1 MLLYGRL
8 IFGFVEYA
16 MVETRRDMVE
26 TRHVSTVKKKAE
38 SKMPTAVRKTAEEP
52 TIK

>member
-26 TRHVSTVKKKAE
+26 TRHVSTVKKSGMQDADSGTE
-38 SKMPTAVRKTAEEP
+38 DG
-52 TIK
+52 

>member
-26 TRHVSTVKKKAE
+26 TRHVSTVKKKSGKQNADSGAE
-38 SKMPTAVRKTAEEP
+38 DG
-52 TIK
+52 